1 MPLPDKYKE
10 RGSMML
16 SAFGRA
22 LGFREGGRIILPDG
36 LKYSR
41 GFANIPDRAL
51 TMPQVGFR
59 RGGRVMRGSA
69 AMKKKMAKLRAMKK
83 QRV

>member
-1 MPLPDKYKE
+1 
-10 RGSMML
+10 ML

-22 LGFREGGRIILPDG
+22 LGFSKGGRISMFDGIKINPDFA
-36 LKYSR
+36 R
-41 GFANIPDRAL
+41 GADRAL

-59 RGGRVMRGSA
+59 RGGRIMKGSA

>member
-1 MPLPDKYKE
+1 M
-10 RGSMML
+10 G
-16 SAFGRA
+16 AVGNA
-22 LGFREGGRIILPDG
+22 LASGLLTLMGFQDGGRIIPSILRYKG
-36 LKYSR
+36 G